1 MTTQI
6 LRSSSRPWEENAA
19 AAATTTFH
27 CIDRIKELNNSNSK
41 EFSSYQWKEEED
53 DDDDEDYYYDT
64 LKRTEKLEERLN
76 KILTGEIDCGSNEI
90 KERRLQLINRA
101 IEKAYSKM

>member
-1 MTTQI
+1 MI
-6 LRSSSRPWEENAA
+6 LE
-19 AAATTTFH
+19 H
-27 CIDRIKELNNSNSK
+27 
-41 EFSSYQWKEEED
+41 
-53 DDDDEDYYYDT
+53 
-64 LKRTEKLEERLN
+64 TEKLEERLN